1 MGDLEGLVDDEA
13 CLRSGLAL
21 KTFSDLMT
29 SWPLLS
35 SSRDALPPFSFSL
48 PPPDLVLG
56 VGLLDLKGLRD
67 TFCLDEAGED
77 VGEDVAI
84 IWEVKP
90 SALRARAS

>member
-1 MGDLEGLVDDEA
+1 MGDLEGLVEDEA
-13 CLRSGLAL
+13 RRSGLAL
-21 KTFSDLMT
+21 KTFNDLMT
-29 SWPLLS
+29 SWPLS